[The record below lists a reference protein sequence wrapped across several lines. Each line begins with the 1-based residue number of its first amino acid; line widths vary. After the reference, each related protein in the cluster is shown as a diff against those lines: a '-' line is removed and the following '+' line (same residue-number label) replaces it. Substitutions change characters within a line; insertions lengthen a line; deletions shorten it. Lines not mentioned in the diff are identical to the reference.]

1 MIQDKSIIKEIVI
14 PDDYPPVFLDSSAIN
29 RLRHVPNVSLTIYN
43 DRKNG
48 TEELIKK
55 INNAHTL
62 ILTRSNTI
70 VNSQVLEATRKS
82 LKHIAILGTAIDN
95 INTEWKDINNLLITS
110 TPDTHVESVA
120 EHTLALMLSLGK
132 RIPQMDQRVRN
143 GEWPRSNIML
153 LRGKTLGIIGTGRVG
168 ETLKDI
174 AEGIGMKVSTYSIQD
189 TDQYSKSFEEILKS
203 SDILSLHARLNQNT
217 KHLIGSV
224 ELSLMKP
231 TAFLI
236 NTARGSLINEKD
248 LVTALEN
255 STISGA
261 ALDVFEEEPIS
272 NSKLTRLSNV
282 ILSPHIAGATEESL
296 SITLNQ
302 VIDSVIDNIK
312 L

>member
-282 ILSPHIAGATEESL
+282 ILSPHIAGSTEESL

-302 VIDSVIDNIK
+302 VIDSVIGNIK

>member
-29 RLRHVPNVSLTIYN
+29 RLRHVQNISLTIYN
-43 DRKNG
+43 DRKNSP
-48 TEELIKK
+48 EELIKK
-55 INNAHTL
+55 IKNAHTL

-70 VNSQVLEATRKS
+70 INLEVLEATRDS

-95 INTEWKDINNLLITS
+95 IDTDWTDINNTLISS

-120 EHTLALMLSLGK
+120 EHALALMLSLAK

-168 ETLKDI
+168 ETLKNI
-174 AEGIGMKVSTYSIQD
+174 AEGIGMKVLTYSIQD
-189 TDQYSKSFEEILKS
+189 TDVVSKSFQTILKS
-203 SDILSLHARLNQNT
+203 SDFISLHARLNQNT

-248 LVTALEN
+248 LIIALEN

-261 ALDVFEEEPIS
+261 ALDVFEEEPLN
-272 NSKLTRLSNV
+272 NSKLTKLSNI
-282 ILSPHIAGATEESL
+282 ILSPHIAGSTEESL

-302 VIDSVIDNIK
+302 VIDSVNDNIK

>member
-282 ILSPHIAGATEESL
+282 ILSPHIAGSTEESL

-302 VIDSVIDNIK
+302 VIDSVIDIIK

>member
-29 RLRHVPNVSLTIYN
+29 RLRHVQNISLTIYN
-43 DRKNG
+43 DRKNSP
-48 TEELIKK
+48 EELIKK
-55 INNAHTL
+55 IKNAHTL

-70 VNSQVLEATRKS
+70 INLEVLEATRDS

-95 INTEWKDINNLLITS
+95 IDTDWTDINNTLISS

-120 EHTLALMLSLGK
+120 EHALALMLSLAK

-168 ETLKDI
+168 ETLKNI
-174 AEGIGMKVSTYSIQD
+174 AEGIGMKVLTYSIQD
-189 TDQYSKSFEEILKS
+189 TDVVSKSFQTILKS
-203 SDILSLHARLNQNT
+203 SDFISLHARLNQNT

-236 NTARGSLINEKD
+236 NTARGSFINEKD
-248 LVTALEN
+248 LIIALEN

-261 ALDVFEEEPIS
+261 ALDVFEEEPLN
-272 NSKLTRLSNV
+272 NSKLTKLSNI
-282 ILSPHIAGATEESL
+282 ILSPHIAGSTEESL

>member
-29 RLRHVPNVSLTIYN
+29 RLRHVQNISLTIYN
-43 DRKNG
+43 DRKNSP
-48 TEELIKK
+48 EELIKK
-55 INNAHTL
+55 IKNAHTL

-70 VNSQVLEATRKS
+70 INLEVLEATRDS

-95 INTEWKDINNLLITS
+95 IDTDWTDINNTLISS

-120 EHTLALMLSLGK
+120 EHALALMLSLAK

-168 ETLKDI
+168 ETLKNI
-174 AEGIGMKVSTYSIQD
+174 AEGIGMKVLTYSIQD
-189 TDQYSKSFEEILKS
+189 TDVVSKSFQTILKS
-203 SDILSLHARLNQNT
+203 SDFISLHARLNQNT

-236 NTARGSLINEKD
+236 KTARGSLINEKD
-248 LVTALEN
+248 LIIALEN
-255 STISGA
+255 STIA
-261 ALDVFEEEPIS
+261 EQ
-272 NSKLTRLSNV
+272 
-282 ILSPHIAGATEESL
+282 H
-296 SITLNQ
+296 
-302 VIDSVIDNIK
+302 
-312 L
+312 

>member
-174 AEGIGMKVSTYSIQD
+174 AEGIGMKVSAYSIQD

-282 ILSPHIAGATEESL
+282 ILSPHIAGSTEESL

>member
-29 RLRHVPNVSLTIYN
+29 RLRHVPNISLTIYN

-282 ILSPHIAGATEESL
+282 ILSPHIAGSTEESL

>member
-29 RLRHVPNVSLTIYN
+29 RLRHVQNISLTIYN
-43 DRKNG
+43 DRKNSP
-48 TEELIKK
+48 EELIKK
-55 INNAHTL
+55 IKNAHTL

-70 VNSQVLEATRKS
+70 INLEVLEATRDS

-95 INTEWKDINNLLITS
+95 IDTDWTDINNTLISS

-120 EHTLALMLSLGK
+120 EHALALMLSLAK

-168 ETLKDI
+168 ETLKNI
-174 AEGIGMKVSTYSIQD
+174 AEGIGMKVLTYSIQD
-189 TDQYSKSFEEILKS
+189 TDVVSKSFQTILKS
-203 SDILSLHARLNQNT
+203 SDFISLHARLNQNT

-248 LVTALEN
+248 LIIALEN

-261 ALDVFEEEPIS
+261 ALDVFEEEPLN
-272 NSKLTRLSNV
+272 NSKLTKLSNI
-282 ILSPHIAGATEESL
+282 ILSPHIAGSTEESL

>member
-14 PDDYPPVFLDSSAIN
+14 RDDYPPVFLDSSAIN

-282 ILSPHIAGATEESL
+282 ILSPHIAGSTEESL

>member
-29 RLRHVPNVSLTIYN
+29 RLRHVQNISLTIYN
-43 DRKNG
+43 DRKNSP
-48 TEELIKK
+48 EELIKK
-55 INNAHTL
+55 IKNAHTL

-70 VNSQVLEATRKS
+70 INLEVLEATRDS

-95 INTEWKDINNLLITS
+95 IDTDWTDINNTLISS

-120 EHTLALMLSLGK
+120 EHALALMLSLAK

-168 ETLKDI
+168 ENLKNI
-174 AEGIGMKVSTYSIQD
+174 AEGIGMKVLTYSIQD
-189 TDQYSKSFEEILKS
+189 TDVVSKSFQTILKS
-203 SDILSLHARLNQNT
+203 SDFISLHARLNQNT

-248 LVTALEN
+248 LIIALEN

-261 ALDVFEEEPIS
+261 ALDVFEEEPLN
-272 NSKLTRLSNV
+272 NSKLTKLSNI
-282 ILSPHIAGATEESL
+282 ILSPHIAGSTEESL

>member
-224 ELSLMKP
+224 ELSLMNP

-282 ILSPHIAGATEESL
+282 ILSPHIAGSTEESL

>member
-29 RLRHVPNVSLTIYN
+29 RLRHVQNISLTIYN
-43 DRKNG
+43 DRKNSP
-48 TEELIKK
+48 EELVKK
-55 INNAHTL
+55 IKNAHTL

-70 VNSQVLEATRKS
+70 INLEVLEATRDS

-95 INTEWKDINNLLITS
+95 IDTDWTDINNTLISS

-120 EHTLALMLSLGK
+120 EHALALMLSLAK

-168 ETLKDI
+168 ETLKNI
-174 AEGIGMKVSTYSIQD
+174 AEGIGMKVLTYSIQD
-189 TDQYSKSFEEILKS
+189 TDVVSKSFQTILKS
-203 SDILSLHARLNQNT
+203 SDFISLHARLNQNT

-248 LVTALEN
+248 LIIALEN

-261 ALDVFEEEPIS
+261 ALDVFEEEPLN
-272 NSKLTRLSNV
+272 NSKLTKLSNI
-282 ILSPHIAGATEESL
+282 ILSPHIAGSTEESL

>member
-1 MIQDKSIIKEIVI
+1 MCIRDRVI

-282 ILSPHIAGATEESL
+282 ILSPHIAGSTEESL

>member
-1 MIQDKSIIKEIVI
+1 MIQDKSIIKDIVI

-43 DRKNG
+43 DRKNA

-55 INNAHTL
+55 IQNAHTV
-62 ILTRSNTI
+62 ILTRSNTF
-70 VNSQVLEATRKS
+70 VNSEVLEATRNS

-95 INTEWKDINNLLITS
+95 IDIKWTDINNTLITS

-120 EHTLALMLSLGK
+120 EHALALMLSLGK
-132 RIPQMDQRVRN
+132 RIPQLDQRVRN

-153 LRGKTLGIIGTGRVG
+153 LRGKKLGIIGTGRVG
-168 ETLKDI
+168 ETLKNI

-189 TDQYSKSFEEILKS
+189 SNKYNKSFEEILKS
-203 SDILSLHARLNQNT
+203 SDILSLHARLNQST

-236 NTARGSLINEKD
+236 NTARGSLINEID
-248 LVTALEN
+248 LITALEN

-272 NSKLTRLSNV
+272 NSKFTRLSNV
-282 ILSPHIAGATEESL
+282 ILSPHIAGSTEESL

-302 VIDSVIDNIK
+302 VIDSVIDNIQ

>member
-95 INTEWKDINNLLITS
+95 LNTEWKDINNLLITS

-282 ILSPHIAGATEESL
+282 ILSPHIAGSTEESL

>member
-29 RLRHVPNVSLTIYN
+29 RLRHVPNISLTIYN
-43 DRKNG
+43 DRKND

-55 INNAHTL
+55 IQNAHTL
-62 ILTRSNTI
+62 ILTRSNTN
-70 VNSQVLEATRKS
+70 VNSEVLNSTRHS
-82 LKHIAILGTAIDN
+82 LKHISILGTAIDN
-95 INTEWKDINNLLITS
+95 IDTKWTDSNNTLITS

-132 RIPQMDQRVRN
+132 RIPQLDQRVRN

-174 AEGIGMKVSTYSIQD
+174 AEGIGMKVLTYSIQD
-189 TDQYSKSFEEILKS
+189 NNKYTKSFEEILKA

-261 ALDVFEEEPIS
+261 ALDVFEEEPI
-272 NSKLTRLSNV
+272 NNYKLTRLSNV
-282 ILSPHIAGATEESL
+282 ILSPHIAGSTEESL

-302 VIDSVIDNIK
+302 VIDSVIDNIQ

>member
-174 AEGIGMKVSTYSIQD
+174 AEGIGMKVSTYSIKD
-189 TDQYSKSFEEILKS
+189 TDQYSKSFE
-203 SDILSLHARLNQNT
+203 
-217 KHLIGSV
+217 
-224 ELSLMKP
+224 
-231 TAFLI
+231 
-236 NTARGSLINEKD
+236 
-248 LVTALEN
+248 
-255 STISGA
+255 
-261 ALDVFEEEPIS
+261 
-272 NSKLTRLSNV
+272 
-282 ILSPHIAGATEESL
+282 
-296 SITLNQ
+296 
-302 VIDSVIDNIK
+302 
-312 L
+312 

>member
-29 RLRHVPNVSLTIYN
+29 RLRHVQNVSLTIYN
-43 DRKNG
+43 DRKNSP
-48 TEELIKK
+48 EELIKK
-55 INNAHTL
+55 IKNAHTL

-70 VNSQVLEATRKS
+70 INLEVLEATRDS

-95 INTEWKDINNLLITS
+95 IDTDWTDINNTLISS

-120 EHTLALMLSLGK
+120 EHALALMLSLAK

-168 ETLKDI
+168 ETLKNI
-174 AEGIGMKVSTYSIQD
+174 AEGIGMKVLTYSIQD
-189 TDQYSKSFEEILKS
+189 TDVVSKSFQTILKS
-203 SDILSLHARLNQNT
+203 SDFISLHARLNQNT

-248 LVTALEN
+248 LIIALEN

-261 ALDVFEEEPIS
+261 ALDVFEEEPLN
-272 NSKLTRLSNV
+272 NSKLTKLSNI
-282 ILSPHIAGATEESL
+282 ILSPHIAGSTEESL